1 MTRETDSKT
10 PGGSGET
17 WSARRPLTLGLIGV
31 LVLVGGFGTWA
42 TQANIS
48 GAIVATGRIEV
59 DRNRQV
65 VQHPDGGVVVE
76 LIVDEGAEVQEGE
89 VLIRLDDTLLRS
101 ELALIEGQ
109 LWETVARRARLEAE
123 RDGRASIT
131 FPPALLERSVDANIG
146 DLIEGQR
153 RLFLARE
160 ETITGRIEQLVKQ
173 RGQIEDQVS
182 GIEAQLDAFER
193 QVALI
198 EQELEGQQDL
208 LDRGLAQL
216 GRVLALEREEAN
228 LLGTIGELRASRA
241 QAEGRVTEIDI
252 ETLGLRA
259 SRREEAITQ
268 LRDIRFNEVELLE
281 RRAGLVER
289 LNRLDITA
297 PVSGVVY
304 GLTVFTER
312 AVIRPAEP
320 VLFIVPQDRPLIIA
334 AEVDPIHIDQVFVGQ
349 DVTLRFSA
357 LDQRT
362 TPELEG
368 QVLQLSADAF
378 EDEATRASFYR
389 AEIILTEGQ
398 IARLPEDVTLI
409 PGMPVESFIRTDDR
423 TPLAYLVKPLADYFS
438 RAFRE
443 S

>member
-1 MTRETDSKT
+1 MTRTTDSKT
-10 PGGSGET
+10 PGRPGET
-17 WSARRPLTLGLIGV
+17 WSARRPLTLGLMGV

-76 LIVDEGAEVQEGE
+76 LIVDEGAEVREGE

-109 LWETVARRARLEAE
+109 LWETMARRARLEAE
-123 RDGRASIT
+123 RDGRATIA
-131 FPPALLERSVDANIG
+131 FPPALLERSGDADIG

-153 RLFLARE
+153 RLFRARE

-193 QVALI
+193 QVGLI

-281 RRAGLVER
+281 RRAGLLER

-320 VLFIVPQDRPLIIA
+320 VLFVVPQDRPLIIA

>member
-1 MTRETDSKT
+1 MTRTTDSKT
-10 PGGSGET
+10 PGGPGET
-17 WSARRPLTLGLIGV
+17 WSARRPLTLGLLGV

-109 LWETVARRARLEAE
+109 LWETMARRARLEAE
-123 RDGRASIT
+123 RDGRATIA
-131 FPPALLERSVDANIG
+131 FPPALLEQSEDADIG

-193 QVALI
+193 QVTLI

>member
-1 MTRETDSKT
+1 MQAKA
-10 PGGSGET
+10 PGPKAEG
-17 WSARRPLTLGLIGV
+17 WSARRPLTFGLIG
-31 LVLVGGFGTWA
+31 LALLVGGFGTWA

-48 GAIVATGRIEV
+48 GAIVASGRIEV

-65 VQHPDGGVVVE
+65 VQHLDGGVVAE
-76 LIVDEGAEVQEGE
+76 LIVDEGADVAAGE

-109 LWETVARRARLEAE
+109 LWETTARRARLEAE
-123 RDGRASIT
+123 RDGTETIA
-131 FPPALLERSVDANIG
+131 FPAALLQAEGNADVA

-153 RLFLARE
+153 RLFAARG
-160 ETITGRIEQLVKQ
+160 ETVAARIEQLEKR
-173 RGQIEDQVS
+173 RGQIEDQTD
-182 GIEAQLDAFER
+182 GIDAQLAALER
-193 QVALI
+193 QVELI
-198 EQELEGQQDL
+198 DQELEGQQDL

-228 LLGTIGELRASRA
+228 LLGSIGELRASRA

-252 ETLGLRA
+252 EMLSLR
-259 SRREEAITQ
+259 STRREEAITQ
-268 LRDIRFNEVELLE
+268 LRDIRFNEVELIE
-281 RRAGLVER
+281 RRAGLLER

-312 AVIRPAEP
+312 AVIRAAEP

-349 DVTLRFSA
+349 NVTLRFSA

-389 AEIILTEGQ
+389 AEIILSEGQ
-398 IARLPEDVTLI
+398 IARLPEGVSLI